1 MKMMQTMDNAS
12 VYTVNGSAGVST
24 RTPGTM
30 PIMLSSDRYSVNSSS
45 DVSVLNNADRYR
57 LRKRLTR
64 AKVGSCNVTDHPC
77 QPEKMSMAR

>member
-12 VYTVNGSAGVST
+12 VYTVNGSTGVST